1 MANCK
6 GLLERDL
13 RNPKGL
19 RFVEICSLAKCFG
32 FEFARQR
39 GGMNRFSCSVAW
51 SEEDEGY
58 LAKSLEIAG
67 VTAWG
72 TTASEAVREL
82 SVAVEAAIE
91 SYKEEGWDIPSP
103 RTVQS
108 YSGQFR
114 LRLPKSLH
122 AWMAREAHLEGV
134 SLNTFAVARL
144 SEARGGYRPDNALG
158 YEPLT
163 AQTSQRL

>member
-1 MANCK
+1 
-6 GLLERDL
+6 
-13 RNPKGL
+13 
-19 RFVEICSLAKCFG
+19 
-32 FEFARQR
+32 
-39 GGMNRFSCSVAW
+39 MNRYGCSVAW

-58 LAKSLEIAG
+58 LAESLEIAG

-72 TTASEAVREL
+72 KTASEAVSEL

-103 RTVQS
+103 RTVQY

-134 SLNTFAVARL
+134 SLNTFTVARL
-144 SEARGGYRPDNALG
+144 SEVKGGYRTATPLD
-158 YEPLT
+158 YEPQPAQT
-163 AQTSQRL
+163 AQRL